1 MKTKLGSNERLIEK
15 MIPDFAVGCRR
26 PTPGNGYLEALSKPN
41 VRVVTDHIEKI
52 VPEGIALA
60 TGEVLKVDTFICA
73 TGFDISF
80 SPRFSLVGKNGAKLS
95 EQWKDMP
102 TAYLSVAVENFPN
115 YFSEL
120 QYPQNCASSSLTTQC
135 FWVPTL
141 QLVTDLYSL
150 SSSTPPST

>member
-1 MKTKLGSNERLIEK
+1 MKTKLGSNELLKEK

-41 VRVVTDHIEKI
+41 VRVVTDDIHKI

-102 TAYLSVAVENFPN
+102 TAYLSVATENFPN

-120 QYPQNCASSSLTTQC
+120 
-135 FWVPTL
+135 
-141 QLVTDLYSL
+141 
-150 SSSTPPST
+150 